1 MRKRWKTRNT
11 RKLKEHA
18 EIFAALL
25 GILISFG
32 LSARLWNV
40 SADTRILL
48 AREVPPEPVAS
59 YKIDV
64 ALKLDDK
71 QRPKHLEGLER
82 LTWLNDSPDT
92 ISELQF
98 HLYLNAFKNEK
109 STFFRESGGRLRD
122 NDFKPGQWGWID
134 VNEMKIVGGEDL
146 SSKIE
151 FIHPDDDNDDDR
163 TVIRVPLDKPVKP
176 GARITLD
183 IKFTAQLPRVFART
197 GYWASFAL
205 VAQWFPKIGVWES
218 AGERRRAQAGWNC
231 HQFHATTEFYA
242 DFGNY
247 DVTMTVP
254 AVYKGRIGATGMM
267 KSERDN
273 PDGTVTYKFV
283 QDNVHDFAWTVDR
296 NYIVVK
302 RAFKAAEQVT
312 QSEINDWSARLN
324 LPVDRIALTN
334 VDVTVMIQPEH
345 RDQLDRHFK
354 AAFNAIKYFGLWYG
368 AYPYDTLT
376 VVDPPYNGEG
386 AGGMEYPTFIAA
398 GTSWRAGRDQ
408 NPEEVIIH
416 EFGHQ
421 FWYGLVANNEFE
433 ESWLDEGFNTYSTAK
448 VLQTAYGSNVIPFGF
463 AGFKWFYFPIEIPH
477 PYEDRILTL
486 QGEFND
492 PILTPAWEFY
502 DDASY
507 GLNSYP
513 RTGLTLNTLER
524 HLGEDVMARV
534 MREYHQKWRYRHP
547 ASQDFFDTVNQVT
560 GQDLTWFFDQFVK
573 GIGALD
579 YEIAEVK
586 SELQG
591 AKIGIFEKDGQRREV
606 KAGEDGDEKNDEN
619 ASYENE
625 VDVRRLGE
633 AWFPVEML
641 FILKDGARISVKPIS
656 PRDGVIEYQFSN
668 SEDGKQWTD
677 SWAINDRW
685 KKFKFKTGSKL
696 VTAEL
701 DPERKVL
708 LDANLTNNSKTNS
721 TGVGGAVRWSSG
733 AMYWAQALLNILS
746 FLS

>member
-1 MRKRWKTRNT
+1 M
-11 RKLKEHA
+11 
-18 EIFAALL
+18 LL
-25 GILISFG
+25 VILIG
-32 LSARLWNV
+32 LSFCARLWSV
-40 SADTRILL
+40 SADTISGL
-48 AREVPPEPVAS
+48 PEENLPRPVAS
-59 YKIDV
+59 YNIDV
-64 ALKLDDK
+64 QLKLDDK
-71 QRPKHLEGLER
+71 QHPKHLEGRER

-92 ISELQF
+92 INDLQF

-109 STFFRESGGRLRD
+109 STFFRESGGRLRGD
-122 NDFKPGQWGWID
+122 EFQSGHWGWID
-134 VNEMKIVGGEDL
+134 VNEMKIAGGEDL

-163 TVIRVPLDKPVKP
+163 TVIRVPLGKPVKP
-176 GARITLD
+176 GGRITLD

-231 HQFHATTEFYA
+231 HQFHAASEFYA

-254 AVYKGRIGATGMM
+254 AVYKGKIGATGAV

-273 PDGTVTYKFV
+273 QNGTVTYNFV
-283 QDNVHDFAWTVDR
+283 QDNVHDFAWTVDT
-296 NYIVVK
+296 NYLVVK
-302 RAFKAAEQVT
+302 RVFKAAEQVT
-312 QSEINDWSARLN
+312 QSEINDWSSRLN
-324 LPVDRIALTN
+324 LPADRIELTN

-376 VVDPPYNGEG
+376 VVDPPYNGLG
-386 AGGMEYPTFIAA
+386 AGGMEYPTFITA

-408 NPEEVIIH
+408 NPEEVIVH

-421 FWYGLVANNEFE
+421 FWYGMVASNEFE
-433 ESWLDEGFNTYSTAK
+433 EPWLDEGFNTYSTAK
-448 VLQTAYGSNVIPFGF
+448 VLQTAYGANVIPFGF
-463 AGFKWFYFPIEIPH
+463 AGFDWFYFPIEIPH

-486 QGEFND
+486 QGKFND
-492 PILTPAWEFY
+492 PILTPAWKFY
-502 DDASY
+502 DDLSY

-524 HLGEDVMARV
+524 YLGEDVMARL
-534 MREYHQKWRYRHP
+534 MRIYHQKWRYRHP

-573 GIGALD
+573 GVGALD
-579 YEIAEVK
+579 YEVTEIKSGRLAVKTGVFDKGGQKIEVK
-586 SELQG
+586 EPEGMVEVRSE
-591 AKIGIFEKDGQRREV
+591 A
-606 KAGEDGDEKNDEN
+606 
-619 ASYENE
+619 YENE
-625 VDVRRLGE
+625 VSVRRVGE
-633 AWFPVEML
+633 SWFPVEML
-641 FILKDGARISVKPIS
+641 FTLKNGASISAKPVNT
-656 PRDGVIEYQFSN
+656 RDGVIEYIFTRSN
-668 SEDGKQWTD
+668 DGRQWSDT
-677 SWAINDRW
+677 WAITDRW
-685 KKFKFKTGSKL
+685 KKFKFMTESKL
-696 VTAEL
+696 VTAEV
-701 DPERKVL
+701 DPERKVV

-721 TGVGGAVRWSSG
+721 TGVGGAIRWSSG
-733 AMYWAQALLNILS
+733 AMYWVQAILQAFS